1 MAGSTKMHGDV
12 VPIKKQGVNNQ
23 NQKNKWGSVSPTK
36 SVESALNGWKL
47 KSLLG
52 TFLQAGHGIGLTLLR
67 STGMV
72 YWGGRTWGIWDGS
85 KPMSFPMHGG
95 IHIYYQLFWCEGPIW
110 EPAFDPCRHPPE
122 LWDPAIMTKRCCM
135 NCMGEACSMSE
146 FWSFLSWHWRVRS
159 ASAALSFLI
168 LVLSC
173 WQFPHKDWKLM
184 SFSVFHNSGHLWT
197 LQWSSPVS
205 A

>member
-1 MAGSTKMHGDV
+1 MAEIWLQVTRIRGWVAQDWEWTAENGRIDKDACGCGAHQETGGEPSRPK
-12 VPIKKQGVNNQ
+12 
-23 NQKNKWGSVSPTK
+23 KNKWGSVSPTK

-72 YWGGRTWGIWDGS
+72 YWGGTWGIWDGS

-110 EPAFDPCRHPPE
+110 EPGLDPCWHPPRE

-146 FWSFLSWHWRVRS
+146 IWSFLSWHWRVRS

-173 WQFPHKDWKLM
+173 WQF
-184 SFSVFHNSGHLWT
+184 
-197 LQWSSPVS
+197 SS
-205 A
+205 